1 MNNRNLRIGLLI
13 SLITLA
19 VICLL
24 VAIFFTYSSLDNGH
38 WERYTVDEYEF
49 RDSEVEIEMSKWID
63 SLLNQCRLSGFETD
77 AIDFDLCYQPWVD
90 TIWDAQQK
98 NVVDSFNLRLH
109 SHSYYNNYLRREGFD
124 RLIKGCCK
132 INSHVIYL
140 YDEKTISMFCQ
151 TKKKPLKL
159 RKFIPKEHGF
169 LDWQDELVAV
179 AYVGQQLRKVDT
191 QNKYFYL
198 NEFLFYDSIDF
209 ADKEYFI
216 ETVDV
221 DTFVQRLTGPYLV
234 LQEGDELSQDTTIEN
249 MRKLIVRSFSQEDL
263 LLLDRST
270 RISIVCYV
278 DSLGK
283 VVYRNHS
290 TSDFYEKVDSTCKQL
305 PTFVPAHI
313 RGKRANSVIC
323 FYFVM
328 FHLMNE

>member
-1 MNNRNLRIGLLI
+1 MNNRNHRICLLI

-19 VICLL
+19 AICLS
-24 VAIFFTYSSLDNGH
+24 VAIFFTYSSHDNGH
-38 WERYTVDEYEF
+38 WERYVVDEYEF
-49 RDSEVEIEMSKWID
+49 RDSKVEIEMSKWVD

-98 NVVDSFNLRLH
+98 NLVDSFNLRLH
-109 SHSYYNNYLRREGFD
+109 SHSYYNNYLRKEGFD
-124 RLIKGCCK
+124 RLIKGCCT

-140 YDEKTISMFCQ
+140 YDEKTISMFFQ
-151 TKKKPLKL
+151 SKNKQLKL
-159 RKFIPKEHGF
+159 RRFIPNEHGF
-169 LDWQDELVAV
+169 LDWQDERVAV
-179 AYVGQQLRKVDT
+179 AYVGQQLRNVDT
-191 QNKYFYL
+191 QNNYFYR

-209 ADKEYFI
+209 ADKECFI
-216 ETVDV
+216 EVVEV
-221 DTFVQRLTGPYLV
+221 DTFVQRLIGPYLV
-234 LQEGDELSQDTTIEN
+234 LSEEDELSQETTKEN

-270 RISIVCYV
+270 RISILCYV
-278 DSLGK
+278 DSLGN

-328 FHLMNE
+328 FHLMNG